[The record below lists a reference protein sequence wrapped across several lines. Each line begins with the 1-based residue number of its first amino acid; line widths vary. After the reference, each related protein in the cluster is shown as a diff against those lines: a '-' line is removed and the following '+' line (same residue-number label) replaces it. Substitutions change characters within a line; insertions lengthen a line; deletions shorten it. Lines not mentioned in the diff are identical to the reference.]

1 MIKVNLVGS
10 SRKKATKATKARSP
24 LSTFSAMQMPST
36 FTPILP
42 ILIAGAFAIG
52 AYLWYSSLSGQAA
65 DLDKQI
71 RGLEARKAA
80 LDAVIKQDQV
90 YATIKKKLENR
101 VKIVEALSKN
111 QLSPILVLDELSQAV
126 EKTRYVW
133 LSNLEQKD
141 AQLTLSGTG
150 TSLSAI
156 ADLYTNLNSTGYFKN
171 LDLGTAQE
179 SSGNYTFSL
188 KCEFAPPRNAPN
200 ANIPA
205 PVAGG
210 N

>member
-1 MIKVNLVGS
+1 MIKVNLAGS
-10 SRKKATKATKARSP
+10 SRKKATKAPSP
-24 LSTFSAMQMPST
+24 LSTFSAMEMPST
-36 FTPILP
+36 FTPILL
-42 ILIAGAFAIG
+42 ILIAAGFAVG
-52 AYLWYSSLSGQAA
+52 AYLWYSSLSAQAA

-80 LDAVIKQDQV
+80 LDVVIKQDQV

-111 QLSPILVLDELSQAV
+111 QLSPILALDELSQAV

-141 AQLTLSGTG
+141 AQLSMSGTG
-150 TSLSAI
+150 TSLNAI
-156 ADLYTNLNSTGYFKN
+156 ADLYSNLNSTGYFKN

-188 KCEFAPPRNAPN
+188 KCEFAPPRSAPK